1 MTDAFELE
9 RSKQRNAQYQKT
21 LAPHQQHESNEIRER
36 KIQERAS
43 KIENAPVAEP
53 KQQEEMY
60 EDPF

>member
-21 LAPHQQHESNEIRER
+21 LAPHQQHENNDIRER

-43 KIENAPVAEP
+43 KIENVPVVEP
-53 KQQEEMY
+53 KQEEMY